1 MASCRRPRRR
11 RLPTVAK
18 RRRQRGEGG
27 LFQRHDHKSCPP
39 PDEDGERPEHTC
51 RGRWVGR
58 VDLGWRNGK
67 RAHKT
72 VYGKTMTECRSR
84 LDKAKAAVA
93 EGNRNTTSKNVEA
106 WLEYWLA
113 EVCPRKPKMKPG
125 TLANYQSYCRNYLVP
140 VLGRVKVDELAPQH
154 VRQLHAYVLAK
165 GLSTT
170 TAGHAH
176 RILGTAVNDAVRD
189 GWALR
194 NPVELVP
201 KPRNADNDRRALSID
216 EVRRVFAVIE
226 GDPLASRWHTAF
238 LLGMRQGECLGLTW
252 DRVDLDVGTVDVAW
266 QLQRIPWRH
275 GCGGKCATTN
285 HRGCPDRVMATLP
298 GFEYQ
303 QLKGNLCLV
312 KPKTRGSSRLIA
324 LPAPLLLSL
333 RDHWDRTAYGPGL
346 VWRTP
351 DGDPIDGGAD
361 RKAWHGILAAAGVDD
376 TDQHSAR
383 HTTATLLLA
392 LGVPEDVRLAILG
405 HSAVVDAYQ
414 HVDLTMQRAAMEK
427 LGESLALTT
436 GDM

>member
-1 MASCRRPRRR
+1 MA
-11 RLPTVAK
+11 K
-18 RRRQRGEGG
+18 RRQRGDGG

-39 PDEDGERPEHTC
+39 ADEDGQRPEHSC

-58 VDLGWRNGK
+58 VDLGWVNGK
-67 RAHKT
+67 RASKT
-72 VYGKTMTECRSR
+72 VYGKTMPECRAR
-84 LDKAKAAVA
+84 LKTAQAAVA
-93 EGNRNTTSKNVEA
+93 EGNRNTASRRLNA
-106 WLEYWLA
+106 WLDYWLD
-113 EVCPRKPKMKPG
+113 EICPRKPKMKPG
-125 TLANYQSYCRNYLVP
+125 TLANYRSYCRNYLAP
-140 VLGRVKVDELAPQH
+140 VLGRVKVDELAAQH
-154 VRQLHAYVLAK
+154 VRQLHRYILDQ

-176 RILGTAVNDAVRD
+176 RILGTAMNDAMRD

-201 KPRNADNDRRALSID
+201 KPRNAPNGRRALSIE

-226 GDPLASRWHTAF
+226 GDRLASRWHTAF

-252 DRVDLDVGTVDVAW
+252 DRLDLDAGTVDVAW
-266 QLQRIPWRH
+266 QLQRIPWKH
-275 GCGGKCATTN
+275 GCGGRDCAP
-285 HRGCPDRVMATLP
+285 HVGPLRCPEREVATLP
-298 GFEYQ
+298 GFEYR

-312 KPKTRGSSRLIA
+312 KPKTKGSSRLIA
-324 LPAPLLLSL
+324 LPEPLLLSL
-333 RDHWDRTAYGPGL
+333 REHWAAPTPASEARL
-346 VWRTP
+346 VWTTP
-351 DGDPIDGGAD
+351 TGDPIDGGED
-361 RKAWHGILAAAGVDD
+361 RKSWHRILSAAGVED

-414 HVDLTMQRAAMEK
+414 HVDLSMQRAAMVR

-436 GDM
+436 GSM

>member
-1 MASCRRPRRR
+1 MA
-11 RLPTVAK
+11 K
-18 RRRQRGEGG
+18 RRQRGDGA

-39 PDEDGERPEHTC
+39 PAEDGERPEHSC

-58 VDLGWRNGK
+58 VDLGWINGK

-72 VYGKTMTECRSR
+72 VYGKSMTECRDR
-84 LDKAKAAVA
+84 LKVAQKAVD
-93 EGNRNTTSKNVEA
+93 EGNRSTRTMTVEK
-106 WLEYWLA
+106 WLTYWLD
-113 EVCPRKPKMKPG
+113 EVCPRKPRMKPG
-125 TLANYQSYCRNYLVP
+125 TLSNYASYCRNYLTP
-140 VLGRVKVDELAPQH
+140 VLGKTKLEDVAAQH
-154 VRQLHAYVLAK
+154 VRQLHKYVIDQ

-176 RILGTAVNDAVRD
+176 RILGTALNDAVRD

-201 KPRNADNDRRALSID
+201 KPRNAENDRRALSLD

-226 GDPLASRWHTAF
+226 GDRLASRWHTAF

-252 DRVDLDVGTVDVAW
+252 DRLDLEAGTVDVAW
-266 QLQRIPWRH
+266 QLQRILWHH
-275 GCGGKCATTN
+275 GCAYASPCGAN
-285 HRGCPDRVMATLP
+285 APRSCPDREPATLP
-298 GFEYQ
+298 GFEYR

-312 KPKTRGSSRLIA
+312 KPKTKGSSRLIA
-324 LPAPLLLSL
+324 MPELLVVSL
-333 RDHWDRTAYGPGL
+333 KEHWHNHHREARRASLNQHNL
-346 VWRTP
+346 VWSTP
-351 DGDPIDGGAD
+351 GGDPIDGGAD
-361 RKAWHGILAAAGVDD
+361 RKAWHGVLAAAGVED

-414 HVDLTMQRAAMEK
+414 HVDLSMQRAAMAK

-436 GDM
+436 GGL